1 MTLRRC
7 RRSLAGFTGRRDIQ
21 HLDAMRKT
29 VPGAPCGPLILW
41 AENNGTN
48 PWIVSLFADGMAVS
62 PSGVRRMNRFSSD
75 RLGFS
80 SINLIMNKPKDIKC
94 MMTGQGDGVPGFTC
108 KMQHVLKNLRK
119 LG

>member
-1 MTLRRC
+1 MDHLSSGRRT
-7 RRSLAGFTGRRDIQ
+7 TGR
-21 HLDAMRKT
+21 T
-29 VPGAPCGPLILW
+29 PG
-41 AENNGTN
+41 
-48 PWIVSLFADGMAVS
+48 SSHYFADGMAVS

-94 MMTGQGDGVPGFTC
+94 MMTELGDGVPGFTC
-108 KMQHVLKNLRK
+108 KMQHVLENLRK